1 MRAVGS
7 KFNSSIHL
15 RLTVLASLLCLFLP
29 LALLSCQSNNNQE
42 ERLRIYY
49 TWRLSDF
56 ARQFV
61 MDVEFVEIE
70 NEHTQFILTPTEYT
84 YIVIDELNYAIRT
97 LMEEGRM
104 IYREGV
110 GLVIPISATGDPED
124 VVFESL
130 SYPLTMEDLC
140 ANRFIVQ
147 DLFGD
152 MWIRPLR
159 SNLGA
164 DLDRP
169 DVIREYMQ
177 RQRG

>member
-1 MRAVGS
+1 
-7 KFNSSIHL
+7 
-15 RLTVLASLLCLFLP
+15 
-29 LALLSCQSNNNQE
+29 
-42 ERLRIYY
+42 
-49 TWRLSDF
+49 
-56 ARQFV
+56 